1 MDSSE
6 HVELSLEELHSM
18 SISLGWNVALFIH
31 LPVLEIRQAELP
43 QIVHSILS
51 VLASEEVDI
60 LPIRGSRATASRS
73 WQSVVNFV
81 SWFGTRE
88 QCADFVLG
96 DAVLVDRIEIF
107 RFRSVVPTND
117 RNLLLI
123 SIRNVDAAEGVD
135 LWEYISFRL

>member
-18 SISLGWNVALFIH
+18 SISLGWDVALFIH

-60 LPIRGSRATASRS
+60 LPIRGSCATASGSR
-73 WQSVVNFV
+73 QSVVNF
-81 SWFGTRE
+81 
-88 QCADFVLG
+88 
-96 DAVLVDRIEIF
+96 
-107 RFRSVVPTND
+107 
-117 RNLLLI
+117 
-123 SIRNVDAAEGVD
+123 
-135 LWEYISFRL
+135 